1 MKKILLVC
9 TPLILILVSF
19 VFGILLSKKPLT
31 SLSQPAII
39 PSRRTSPDK
48 ADLLSYKLTQA
59 TQYLS
64 LHPSKP
70 ESYTRLATVYLQM
83 ARESGDFSLNGKAE
97 QAIEQALQFDSENL
111 EALRLKAQLLIT
123 YHKFHEGVELGRKV
137 QQRQPDTPDIY
148 GVLTDGLV
156 ELGEY
161 KQAIQMAQT
170 MMDLRPD
177 GASYARTAYLRH
189 LHGDTQGAIEAMGEA
204 IRATPHQNREA
215 KAWHRVHLGNY
226 LLNVGQLSAAL
237 EQYELALQSLPNYHL
252 ALAAKAHILEVQGE
266 LKQAEQLYQQAQNRV
281 PSLVCA
287 LALGN
292 IYTRLGQPQL
302 AEQQYQL
309 AEFLDQGLKTQDPM
323 VSREVALSLADRGQ
337 KLDLAFQSM
346 QREITWRNDIFTW
359 DALAWC
365 ALKANQPDLAE
376 RAMTQALR
384 LGTKDRS
391 LLLHASHIYERVGKP
406 ELASQYQKQAQQLPY
421 STLRQ

>member
-1 MKKILLVC
+1 MKKILLFC
-9 TPLILILVSF
+9 IPLILIIVGF
-19 VFGILLSKKPLT
+19 IFGAPLGKKFLT
-31 SLSQPAII
+31 SLSQPALV
-39 PSRRTSPDK
+39 PSRLTSPHK
-48 ADLLSYKLTQA
+48 ADWLSHQLTQA
-59 TQYLS
+59 THYLS

-111 EALRLKAQLLIT
+111 EALRLKSQLLII
-123 YHKFHEGVELGRKV
+123 YHKFRQGVELGRKV
-137 QQRQPDTPDIY
+137 QQRQPDNPDIY

-177 GASYARTAYLRH
+177 GASYARTAYLRY
-189 LHGDTQGAIEAMGEA
+189 LHGDTQGAIEAMMEA

-226 LLNVGQLSAAL
+226 LFNAGQLSAAL

-252 ALAAKAHILEVQGE
+252 ALMAKAHILETQGD
-266 LKQAEQLYQQAQNRV
+266 LKQAEQFYQQAQNRV
-281 PSLVCA
+281 PSILCA
-287 LALGN
+287 LALGS
-292 IYTRLGQPQL
+292 IYTRLGQPQA
-302 AEQQYQL
+302 AEHQYQL
-309 AEFLDQGLKTQDPM
+309 AEFLDQGVKTQEPM
-323 VSREVALSLADRGQ
+323 VSRELALSLADRGQ
-337 KLDLAFQSM
+337 KLDLALQSM
-346 QREITWRNDIFTW
+346 QRELTWRNDIFTW

-365 ALKANQPDLAE
+365 ALNRNQLDLAE
-376 RAMTQALR
+376 QAMTQALR

-391 LLLHASHIYERVGKP
+391 LLLHASHIYERVGKF
-406 ELASQYQKQAQQLPY
+406 ELASRYQKQAQQLSYFP
-421 STLRQ
+421 LRQ